1 MSCRFRASQTFP
13 ATFVNEENSTTNF
26 SSCAL
31 VTEVGSGISGRRSHR
46 GNFNREALSR
56 VSIGDLHFAITN
68 VCELSCEWVWKRE
81 RERLTDSRKGKP
93 GYHVDHFHH
102 YHQHRLRRHQ
112 KMNAPLTLH
121 RGGAGPSSYSSHRP
135 LITQQ
140 RLVGASSSIPSQ
152 FIHNEFSFEQYIKDH
167 LNVKLDNDAQICPDY
182 SERLQCPRGASCP
195 RRHVRPSH
203 LNFLPAGS
211 TALRDP
217 NKRTVCKHWLRGLC
231 KKDDQCDYLHE
242 YDMRRIP
249 ECRFYATFG
258 FCNSGDDCL
267 YLHVDPAI
275 KRRECERYNRGFCPK
290 GPLCT
295 KKHVRR
301 VACPLYLAGF
311 CPEGLDC
318 PRGHVK
324 STPASSA
331 SRSNSP
337 IQTHRPLTAAEAFG
351 TGTGRGDE
359 YGDGAGMRNQ
369 RAPAG
374 RYGLPSGGAAG
385 GAGAADIGASRGGM
399 GYANNMQRR
408 PNNVFGAPAQGAQE
422 GGRGWRKD
430 LSEVLCFKC
439 GEMGHFANMCPNP
452 ALPGNRGGVERG
464 PGGQAR
470 QARDRPRPY

>member
-1 MSCRFRASQTFP
+1 MRFRFIRTLSP
-13 ATFVNEENSTTNF
+13 
-26 SSCAL
+26 SSPL
-31 VTEVGSGISGRRSHR
+31 LL
-46 GNFNREALSR
+46 LSN
-56 VSIGDLHFAITN
+56 GA
-68 VCELSCEWVWKRE
+68 
-81 RERLTDSRKGKP
+81 
-93 GYHVDHFHH
+93 
-102 YHQHRLRRHQ
+102 
-112 KMNAPLTLH
+112 MNAPLTLH
-121 RGGAGPSSYSSHRP
+121 HHGAGPSSHSAHRP

-140 RLVGASSSIPSQ
+140 RLVGASSSIPAD
-152 FIHNEFSFEQYIKDH
+152 FIHNEFSFEQYIKDN
-167 LNVKLDNDAQICPDY
+167 LNVKLDNDAQLCPDY

-195 RRHVRPSH
+195 RRHVKPSH
-203 LNFLPAGS
+203 LNFLPPGS

-231 KKDDQCDYLHE
+231 KKGDQCDYLHE
-242 YDMRRIP
+242 YDMRKIP

-290 GPLCT
+290 GPLCP

-318 PRGHVK
+318 TRGHIK
-324 STPASSA
+324 STPPSSA
-331 SRSNSP
+331 SRSTSP
-337 IQTHRPLTAAEAFG
+337 ILTHRPLTAAEAFG
-351 TGTGRGDE
+351 TGGGRGDE
-359 YGDGAGMRNQ
+359 YGDAAGMRGQ
-369 RAPAG
+369 RAPPG
-374 RYGLPSGGAAG
+374 RYGVPGGGAAG
-385 GAGAADIGASRGGM
+385 AGAPPGAQGAF
-399 GYANNMQRR
+399 ANNMQRR
-408 PNNVFGAPAQGAQE
+408 PNNTFGQPSQGGQE

-464 PGGQAR
+464 AGGQAR
-470 QARDRPRPY
+470 QRDRPRPY